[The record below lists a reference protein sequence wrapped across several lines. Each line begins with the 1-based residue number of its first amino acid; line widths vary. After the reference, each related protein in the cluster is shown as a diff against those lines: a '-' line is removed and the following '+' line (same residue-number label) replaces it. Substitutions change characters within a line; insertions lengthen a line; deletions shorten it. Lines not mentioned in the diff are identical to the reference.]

1 MKKITAVVA
10 GRALA
15 ASIVAS
21 SLAFQAQTPV
31 LAQPVTDPKPPAT
44 APRIGLALSGGGA
57 RGLAHLGVL
66 KVLEELRVPVHC
78 VTGASMGAIVGG
90 SFASGVP
97 PARLEATV
105 LKTNWSEVFNDRPP
119 RAEISIRRKQDDYK
133 TLFAPEY
140 GVQDGGLVLPKGIL
154 SGVSIEAYFRSL
166 TETAVEIHDFRK
178 LPVPFRAMATDIET
192 GESVVLDR
200 GNVAQA
206 MRASMSVPG
215 AMAPVEIGGRLLV
228 DGGIA
233 NNLPID
239 EARKLCANVVIAV
252 NISTPPLK
260 RQQITSAFSVSLQ
273 LLNFLGKQTVDQQL
287 AKMGPRDVLIAPDL
301 GDISAGSFERAAE
314 AIGIGEAAARA
325 MAEQLKRYSLP
336 PEQYAALR
344 SRQVREPKGLGTV
357 DEIRFEGLQRT
368 DPELLRALMQSK
380 AGEPLKEET
389 IGADLRRIYG
399 RGDFESID
407 YRIMEEPGSRVM
419 VIQPREKSWGP
430 DYLRFGVGLASDFQG
445 ESAFSAL
452 VSYRKTWLNRLG
464 GEWLNE
470 VQVGQVSRLFS
481 EFYQPVEER
490 GRYFVAPYGSI
501 ARTSRPVFV
510 GEDRVAQYDVDDA
523 RVGLDAGAVLYTVGE
538 LRIGALWRHVD
549 AAVNTGSPVLPGVKE
564 TTAGP
569 RMRLFADQ
577 LDHAFFARSGYRA
590 IASAYVADESFGSD
604 LNYKRLEGQLEGVM
618 SWRAHTLNIA
628 VSGGTDL
635 GTDMPAYETF
645 TLGGPLRLSGYR
657 IDEFAGRHMAFGRL
671 MYYNRTIQLPDLLGS
686 GIYAGASLE
695 AGQMKNRFDGSS
707 GAGTIASGSLFLGA
721 DTSIGPFYFG
731 LGIGEAGRRSLYLLL
746 GVP

>member
-1 MKKITAVVA
+1 MKTIPAVV
-10 GRALA
+10 RALTTA
-15 ASIVAS
+15 IVAAG
-21 SLAFQAQTPV
+21 LAFHARAPA
-31 LAQPVTDPKPPAT
+31 LAQPAADPKPPAGP
-44 APRIGLALSGGGA
+44 PRIGLALSGGGA

-90 SFASGVP
+90 SFASGAP
-97 PARLEATV
+97 PARLEETV
-105 LKTNWSEVFNDRPP
+105 LKTDWSAVFTDRPP

-140 GVQDGGLVLPKGIL
+140 GVKNGGLVLPKGIL
-154 SGVSIEAYFRSL
+154 SGVSIEAHFRTF
-166 TETAVEIHDFRK
+166 TETAVGISDFRK
-178 LPVPFRAMATDIET
+178 LPIPFRATATDIET
-192 GESVVLDR
+192 GESVILDR
-200 GNVAQA
+200 GNLAQA

-239 EARKLCANVVIAV
+239 EARKLCATVVIAV

-260 RQQITSAFSVSLQ
+260 REQITSALSVSVQ
-273 LLNFLGKQTVDQQL
+273 LLNFLGKQTVDRQL
-287 AKMGPRDVLIAPDL
+287 ASMGPRDVLIAPDL

-314 AIGIGEAAARA
+314 AIRIGEAAARA
-325 MAEQLKRYSLP
+325 MADQLKRYSLP

-344 SRQVREPKGLGTV
+344 SRQVRERTDFGTV
-357 DEIRFEGLQRT
+357 DEIRFEGLERT
-368 DPELLRALMQSK
+368 NPEVLRSLVQSRP
-380 AGEPLKEET
+380 GEPLKEAN
-389 IGADLRRIYG
+389 IAADLRRIYG

-407 YRIMEEPGSRVM
+407 YRILDEPGTRAM

-445 ESAFSAL
+445 ENNFSAL
-452 VSYRKTWLNRLG
+452 VSYRQTWLNRLG

-470 VQVGQVSRLFS
+470 VQVGQASHLFS
-481 EFYQPVEER
+481 EFYQPVDKR
-490 GRYFVAPYGSI
+490 GRYFVAPYGSFG
-501 ARTSRPVFV
+501 RTTHPVFV
-510 GEDRVAQYDVDDA
+510 GEDRVAQYDVDEG
-523 RVGLDAGAVLYTVGE
+523 RVGVDAGAVLGTWGE
-538 LRIGALWRHVD
+538 ARIGALWRHVD
-549 AAVNTGSPVLPGVKE
+549 AGVSTGPPVLPSVKE
-564 TTAGP
+564 TSAGP
-569 RMRLFADQ
+569 RVRLFADQ

-590 IASAYVADESFGSD
+590 VVSTYAAEESFGSD
-604 LNYKRLEGQLEGVM
+604 RNYKRLEGHLDGAI

-628 VSGGTDL
+628 VAGGTDL
-635 GTDMPAYETF
+635 GTGMPGYETF

-657 IDEFAGRHMAFGRL
+657 IDEFAGRRMTFGRI
-671 MYYNRTIQLPDLLGS
+671 MYYNQTIKLPDLLGS
-686 GIYAGASLE
+686 GVYAGASLE
-695 AGQMKNRFDGSS
+695 AGEMKNRVDGSS

-721 DTSIGPFYFG
+721 DTSLGPAYFG
-731 LGIGEAGRRSLYLLL
+731 LGFGEGGRVSLYLLV